1 MKNDKLDLL
10 ACRCTY
16 WNEKIYCLARDFN
29 LLFSVGLQDGKIEL
43 VDVVPEGDLLTTYL
57 FGFMSTY
64 NDKLIITPDKTKKIW
79 IYDLVSKCWNSLA
92 TKEYEHYWANGGIQ
106 QIYTYNDKLFLVG
119 GDYPAILCLD
129 LQHNSC
135 DYIEEPYKEIMARHP
150 DRDYLYFRSYG
161 VKLENNLY
169 LASCLDNFVL
179 KFDMETCEHCWIKV
193 GDDNY
198 TYSGITWD
206 GNNFWLSPRLN
217 GDIIKWDGSDKTKI
231 LPLSRELTEADQIH
245 SWEAC
250 YDGSKIVLPNAS
262 YPKSILI
269 DPQNDHFE
277 FSEQQ
282 YPLFT
287 RLDNG
292 MVVSQ
297 STNGDLSVTTENS
310 SPKNYHIAIET
321 KQLKQF
327 YKKRNLPIFKE
338 QMLYHEVPNHPLL
351 SLEGFLAFAGSEAG
365 DRSTPDNGSIGKK
378 IWEQIRP

>member
-1 MKNDKLDLL
+1 MKTNMIDLL
-10 ACRCTY
+10 AYRCTY
-16 WNEKIYCLARDFN
+16 WEGKLYCLTKDFN
-29 LLFSVGLQDGKIEL
+29 LLFSVDPQDGKIEL
-43 VDVVPEGDLLTTYL
+43 LDIIPEENLLTTYL
-57 FGFMSTY
+57 SGFMNIY
-64 NDKLIITPDKTKKIW
+64 NGKLILTPNKTKKIW
-79 IYDLVSKCWNSLA
+79 IYDLVSKHWDSL
-92 TKEYEHYWANGGIQ
+92 TIKKYEHYWATGGIQ
-106 QIYTYNDKLFLVG
+106 QIYVYNNKLFLVG

-129 LQHNSC
+129 LENNSC

-161 VKLENNLY
+161 VQLENNLY

-179 KFDMETCEHCWIKV
+179 KLDMETRKHRWIKV

-217 GDIIKWDGSDKTKI
+217 SDIVKWDGKDETKI

-250 YDGSKIVLPNAS
+250 YDGSQVVLPNAS

-269 DPQNDHFE
+269 DPQNDRFQ
-277 FSEQQ
+277 FCEQQ

-297 STNGDLSVTTENS
+297 TIDGDLSVSTENS
-310 SPKNYHIAIET
+310 SRKTYHIAVEGD
-321 KQLKQF
+321 QLKRF
-327 YKKRNLPIFKE
+327 YEERNLQVFNE
-338 QMLYHEVPNHPLL
+338 QTLYHEVPEHPML
-351 SLEGFLAFAGSEAG
+351 SLEGFLTFAGPESQNKPASG
-365 DRSTPDNGSIGKK
+365 GQIGQT
-378 IWEQIRP
+378 IWENIR